1 MTTKFVFI
9 FCLTVNV
16 FLATAQVS
24 SANKQTEITST
35 TAIYDFDWFIDPE
48 LVNRTTFD
56 IPNDGIGGNGF
67 DLVFVSRNLL
77 DSVTRAI
84 EVLVGEKVPSTA
96 KCVYRTDRNGRQ
108 ISTRNTVQ
116 TVGGLPSSTRKKA
129 LLAFERDYYAD
140 VLLKIGSTRGP
151 IIGDVYGTN
160 VSRLRPFVL
169 LKLKVYDQEK
179 KRVYRN
185 RVRLRNFK
193 KITRLQVAV
202 AGVSLTNRNSLSQEE
217 ISEMVFMAIEALRN
231 K

>member
-1 MTTKFVFI
+1 MKTHFVF
-9 FCLTVNV
+9 FYCSLLHV
-16 FLATAQVS
+16 FIATAQVS
-24 SANKQTEITST
+24 SPNNQTEITAT

-56 IPNDGIGGNGF
+56 IPNDGIGGDGF
-67 DLVFVSRNLL
+67 DLVFVSRNML

-96 KCVYRTDRNGRQ
+96 KCVYTTDRNGRQ
-108 ISTRNTVQ
+108 ISTRNTIQ

-129 LLAFERDYYAD
+129 LLGFERDYYAD
-140 VLLKIGSTRGP
+140 VLLKFGTTRGP

-160 VSRLRPFVL
+160 VSRIRPYVL
-169 LKLKVYDQEK
+169 LKIKVFDQEK

-193 KITRLQVAV
+193 KITRLQVSV
-202 AGVSLTNRNSLSQEE
+202 GGLNMTNRNALSQEQ